1 MMIGGSSNRSAIGGD
16 VANINMQKC
25 NKSRIKLSILSIS
38 LFAMIMLWN
47 GNDNDDIS
55 TTTSTSLFQRQLS
68 LLQPF
73 MDPKTTNLR
82 QYPSTLQNL
91 VLDSQDLESLSLDYG
106 TCTNNS
112 IVPENWCLDS
122 HQTPRY
128 VGNEGGK
135 PSSVIQHYTHTG
147 YEKCLA
153 GKTVVLIGDS
163 RVRYQFM
170 HLAGYLASNKKM
182 GCQDQQQT
190 PDPECYLIDH
200 EHQERVKRGDMGN
213 EGWTSW
219 YKKSTAML
227 QGYDDTTSL
236 CDCYRPTGQPI
247 KGYENR
253 FIKKTTPFGEINL
266 IFLQSYAN
274 RVRMNTQYPPF
285 SSFTTEENRCKT
297 GECGPG
303 NRTDG
308 FDGNVTETLWNILP
322 RLNATHAF
330 VNLGWEAI
338 YGFEAQSDFSCE
350 MQEFERQHPSTQLY
364 LMSHPPPKS
373 VIDNPL
379 ASFDA
384 KKLKC
389 DVGVLDRS
397 ITNKNVPHSWYWD
410 FLHVLSILNEEY
422 NHLLV
427 EKICPKPI
435 SVPTEY

>member
-1 MMIGGSSNRSAIGGD
+1 
-16 VANINMQKC
+16 
-25 NKSRIKLSILSIS
+25 
-38 LFAMIMLWN
+38 
-47 GNDNDDIS
+47 
-55 TTTSTSLFQRQLS
+55 
-68 LLQPF
+68 
-73 MDPKTTNLR
+73 
-82 QYPSTLQNL
+82 
-91 VLDSQDLESLSLDYG
+91 
-106 TCTNNS
+106 
-112 IVPENWCLDS
+112 
-122 HQTPRY
+122 
-128 VGNEGGK
+128 
-135 PSSVIQHYTHTG
+135 
-147 YEKCLA
+147 
-153 GKTVVLIGDS
+153 
-163 RVRYQFM
+163 
-170 HLAGYLASNKKM
+170 
-182 GCQDQQQT
+182 
-190 PDPECYLIDH
+190 
-200 EHQERVKRGDMGN
+200 
-213 EGWTSW
+213 
-219 YKKSTAML
+219 
-227 QGYDDTTSL
+227 
-236 CDCYRPTGQPI
+236 
-247 KGYENR
+247 
-253 FIKKTTPFGEINL
+253 
-266 IFLQSYAN
+266 
-274 RVRMNTQYPPF
+274 MNTQYPPF

-427 EKICPKPI
+427 WRRFAQNQSQSQLSIKYIFSSCQLSKIKPRDVGGEGKDREYSYSEKITKVRPI
-435 SVPTEY
+435 LYVCIIIILRCLVMSYIFAVTSLCCLHLLHTKLSFLKEYMREIDK

>member
-1 MMIGGSSNRSAIGGD
+1 MIGGSSNRNAIGGD

-55 TTTSTSLFQRQLS
+55 SLDTTSTSLFQRQLS

-236 CDCYRPTGQPI
+236 CDCYRPTG
-247 KGYENR
+247 
-253 FIKKTTPFGEINL
+253 GEREERVTLNTIHL
-266 IFLQSYAN
+266 ERDCFCKQSG
-274 RVRMNTQYPPF
+274 
-285 SSFTTEENRCKT
+285 K
-297 GECGPG
+297 
-303 NRTDG
+303 TDG
-308 FDGNVTETLWNILP
+308 FCKQPVTKSLHKRICLQICFSSLQNSFSSLQ
-322 RLNATHAF
+322 
-330 VNLGWEAI
+330 
-338 YGFEAQSDFSCE
+338 QSL
-350 MQEFERQHPSTQLY
+350 Q
-364 LMSHPPPKS
+364 
-373 VIDNPL
+373 
-379 ASFDA
+379 
-384 KKLKC
+384 
-389 DVGVLDRS
+389 
-397 ITNKNVPHSWYWD
+397 
-410 FLHVLSILNEEY
+410 
-422 NHLLV
+422 
-427 EKICPKPI
+427 
-435 SVPTEY
+435 